1 LINILVVCVKERE
14 RDIEKEKCG
23 EIEISILA
31 LCVRERESMRALKRE
46 ERERGR

>member
-1 LINILVVCVKERE
+1 VIERDIDKYTGGVCQRE

-31 LCVRERESMRALKRE
+31 LCVREGESMCA
-46 ERERGR
+46 